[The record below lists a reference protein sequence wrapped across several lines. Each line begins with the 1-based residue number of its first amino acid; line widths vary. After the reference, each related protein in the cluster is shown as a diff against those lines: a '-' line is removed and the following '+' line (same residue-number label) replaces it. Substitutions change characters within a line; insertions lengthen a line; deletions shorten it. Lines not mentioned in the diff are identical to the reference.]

1 MNAAYEAKDGYL
13 YIKVTGEFN
22 LIRARSLLS
31 EWMEKTRTHSLH
43 LTLCDVTL
51 LTGVDNETMSILT
64 RFTIS
69 DLVARMLPKDFRMA
83 VLVTPQQ
90 FRDALFGQD
99 LMINKGA
106 NVRLTYDLDRA
117 LKWLDVTP
125 AGKSDELTDK
135 ARNRKTKNMPDNS
148 DHDDV

>member
-1 MNAAYEAKDGYL
+1 MNAAYEARDGYL
-13 YIKVTGEFN
+13 YVKVTGEFN

-31 EWMEKTRTHSLH
+31 EWMKKTRTHSLH

-106 NVRLTYDLDRA
+106 NVKLAYDLGRA
-117 LKWLDVTP
+117 LKWLDVTS

-135 ARNRKTKNMPDNS
+135 ARNRKTKNMPDHS
-148 DHDDV
+148 DRDDG

>member
-13 YIKVTGEFN
+13 YVKVTGEFN

-31 EWMEKTRTHSLH
+31 EGMEKTRTHSLH

-64 RFTIS
+64 RFTVS
-69 DLVARMLPKDFRMA
+69 NLVARMLPKDFRMA

-106 NVRLTYDLDRA
+106 NVKLAYDLGRA
-117 LKWLDVTP
+117 LKWLDVTS

-135 ARNRKTKNMPDNS
+135 ARNRKTKNMPDHS
-148 DHDDV
+148 DRDDG

>member
-13 YIKVTGEFN
+13 YVKVTGEFN

-31 EWMEKTRTHSLH
+31 EWMEKTRRHSLH

-148 DHDDV
+148 DHDDG

>member
-1 MNAAYEAKDGYL
+1 MNAAYEARDGYL
-13 YIKVTGEFN
+13 YVKVTGEFN

-31 EWMEKTRTHSLH
+31 EWMKKTRTHSLH

-69 DLVARMLPKDFRMA
+69 NLVARMLPKDFRMA

-106 NVRLTYDLDRA
+106 NVKLAYDLGRA
-117 LKWLDVTP
+117 LKWLDVTS

-148 DHDDV
+148 DRDDG